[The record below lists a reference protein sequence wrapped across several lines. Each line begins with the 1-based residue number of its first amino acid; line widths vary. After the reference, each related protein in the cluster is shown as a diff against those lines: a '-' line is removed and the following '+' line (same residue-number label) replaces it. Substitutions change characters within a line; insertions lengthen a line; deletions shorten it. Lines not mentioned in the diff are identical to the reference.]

1 MAKTIL
7 FLGATGGVGLSAL
20 RRALSAGHTCIA
32 LCRTPSNL
40 TSQLP
45 ADLVPSESTTNNTS
59 TNTNNNTNLHIIT
72 GNAHDPAAVTRCFS
86 TVPSPIDTI
95 VFSLGAYPT
104 LRGMSDP
111 HVCEKG
117 MGVLLDVL
125 RAQRAQRDNSVN
137 NTTQKED
144 QTSNYQ
150 PPHLI
155 AISTTGISSL
165 GRDIPLLVV
174 PLYKVGLHTAHE
186 DKRGMERLVI
196 AAGTSS
202 LSSHHSSKGGQREG
216 EGKGEGLVR
225 FTLIRGSLY
234 TSGPETEG
242 LVRVGVE
249 DVGKGVVE
257 KRELGYT
264 ISREDVGKWVWEECI
279 KVEGGQWVGKAVGVT
294 Y

>member
-1 MAKTIL
+1 MPKTIL

-20 RRALSAGHTCIA
+20 RRALYAGHTCIA

-45 ADLVPSESTTNNTS
+45 AELVPSEAPTNNTN

-72 GNAHDPAAVTRCFS
+72 GNAHDPAALTRCFS

-125 RAQRAQRDNSVN
+125 RAQRDTQESGRD
-137 NTTQKED
+137 
-144 QTSNYQ
+144 YQ

-174 PLYKVGLHTAHE
+174 PLYKVVLHTAHE
-186 DKRGMERLVI
+186 DKRGMERLVV
-196 AAGTSS
+196 AAGTGSS
-202 LSSHHSSKGGQREG
+202 YLPSEKGKQQTGTG
-216 EGKGEGLVR
+216 ETKGEGLVR
-225 FTLIRGSLY
+225 FTLVRGSLY

-257 KRELGYT
+257 SRELGYT

-279 KVEGGQWVGKAVGVT
+279 KVEGGQWVGKAVGIT